1 MLSTIAG
8 FDGLGDY
15 PDTSAQFAQLPGP
28 KVFVGG
34 PSGTGTFLSLAMRPD
49 TGAVP
54 NRNSITFSTTDQGLF
69 DTIVAMATL
78 TPMTSIHCTP
88 ISAVPVCLLTTDI

>member
-34 PSGTGTFLSLAMRPD
+34 PSGTGTFLSLATRPD
-49 TGAVP
+49 TRVAP
-54 NRNSITFSTTDQGLF
+54 NRNSITFATTDEGLF